1 MTDYQHLIHGGKVKR
16 DWKAEYTQLAK
27 DYKELEDTLQEAEN
41 AVKEMNKA
49 VAAAKR
55 IRYWSNVFTLN
66 EYKTRIIIRLI
77 TSLTSVPAAY
87 AAVECFRI
95 YMQNQ

>member
-1 MTDYQHLIHGGKVKR
+1 MTDYQHIISGKVKKR
-16 DWKAEYTQLAK
+16 DWEAEYKQLAK
-27 DYKELEDTLQEAEN
+27 DYKDLKDTLQEAED
-41 AVKEMNKA
+41 AVKEMSKS

-55 IRYWSNVFTLN
+55 IRYWSDVFTLN